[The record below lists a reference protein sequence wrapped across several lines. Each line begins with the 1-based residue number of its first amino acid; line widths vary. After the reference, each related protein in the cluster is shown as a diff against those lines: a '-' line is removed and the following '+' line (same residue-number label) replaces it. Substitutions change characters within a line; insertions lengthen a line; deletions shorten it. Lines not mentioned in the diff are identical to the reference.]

1 MLSLFLVKA
10 FFIAVF
16 VFVYGGDIMADEK
29 MSKAVAMLCEKYEQL
44 GTLPKRSDFTPSE
57 VCFIKQKLGPW
68 TRALEAAG
76 LKEPPAVSAKEKS
89 RAKRERSRQ
98 RRKAAKRRLDG

>member
-1 MLSLFLVKA
+1 
-10 FFIAVF
+10 
-16 VFVYGGDIMADEK
+16 MADEK
-29 MSKAVAMLCEKYEQL
+29 LSKAVAMLCEKYEQL

-89 RAKRERSRQ
+89 VKNVNAPDKEEKREN
-98 RRKAAKRRLDG
+98 AD

>member
-1 MLSLFLVKA
+1 
-10 FFIAVF
+10 
-16 VFVYGGDIMADEK
+16 

-76 LKEPPAVSAKEKS
+76 LKEPPEVSAKEKS
-89 RAKRERSRQ
+89 REKRERSRQ

>member
-1 MLSLFLVKA
+1 
-10 FFIAVF
+10 
-16 VFVYGGDIMADEK
+16 MADEK

-89 RAKRERSRQ
+89 REKRERSRQ
-98 RRKAAKRRLDG
+98 RGKAAKRRLDG